1 MPSIR
6 HSTPQL
12 FRLLTILKLVDNP
25 SPQSISAASLADSF
39 SVLLPSANFT
49 QETPPHHSINT
60 FSSSTSTMSSRYSTP
75 DYTLDD
81 MRSEPSVEY
90 NYIQNGI
97 RYYPDR
103 DMWSPVWEPEPSQ
116 ATRASPNDMVVDEP
130 FIEDAK
136 PNIAATG
143 DSSDQA
149 IVDPAQATD
158 VHQAENTGIMPKIM
172 IPKGLEIVETPK
184 YYFPLKAKWHSV
196 YDPQG
201 RYDLSLIPMAVP
213 RMSVHNDPHP
223 FVCVAWNI
231 HDPELPPGL
240 PVPFLKTTALI
251 DLFSTSSSPAPSSQ
265 SSSAPSTS
273 SDALSTASSAYPPI
287 LAYIGLNHQGVQ
299 RLLLDDHNPPSAVC
313 IYTEE
318 DVMRIFEGIAPD
330 YVHMCSEYP
339 PSSLAESDCRVI
351 VSRCDAKEY
360 PF

>member
-1 MPSIR
+1 MVGADRLDYSRLTQGGARTRVRRSWTSRSPC
-6 HSTPQL
+6 QL
-12 FRLLTILKLVDNP
+12 DYDRDRVRSALELGASLSLVDDP

-81 MRSEPSVEY
+81 MRSEPSVKY

-116 ATRASPNDMVVDEP
+116 ATRASPKDMVVDEP

-136 PNIAATG
+136 PNIAANG

-201 RYDLSLIPMAVP
+201 RYDLSSIPTAVP

-231 HDPELPPGL
+231 HDP
-240 PVPFLKTTALI
+240 VK
-251 DLFSTSSSPAPSSQ
+251 
-265 SSSAPSTS
+265 
-273 SDALSTASSAYPPI
+273 
-287 LAYIGLNHQGVQ
+287 
-299 RLLLDDHNPPSAVC
+299 
-313 IYTEE
+313 
-318 DVMRIFEGIAPD
+318 
-330 YVHMCSEYP
+330 
-339 PSSLAESDCRVI
+339 
-351 VSRCDAKEY
+351 
-360 PF
+360 